1 MNKINLR
8 SVKENNLIS
17 VAIRSE
23 FSKEHEDVYID
34 EKAQEIMGKINRDFR
49 KAKKNKK
56 KVRDEMAKVILID
69 DMLSEFI
76 KKHPN
81 VNVVNIGCGLDT
93 RYYRVDS
100 EELKWYNIDFE
111 DIINL
116 RNEALEENKN
126 PRIKNI
132 ALSCTDEKWAEEVDS
147 KGSKTL
153 FIIESLSMYLK
164 SQEVSKVLKIIS
176 NNFKNP
182 EVYIHV
188 VHLSKVKNVREKR
201 NSYDEDFYIFGVK
214 SGKDLEKI
222 SKLKYEKEESVLSV
236 YKKIGFSTF
245 LKNKSKSDKVIVLK
259 S

>member
-34 EKAQEIMGKINRDFR
+34 EKAQEIMHKINRDFR

-100 EELKWYNIDFE
+100 EELKILLFHVLMKNGQKKWIQKVQKHYLL
-111 DIINL
+111 L
-116 RNEALEENKN
+116 RAYQC
-126 PRIKNI
+126 I
-132 ALSCTDEKWAEEVDS
+132 
-147 KGSKTL
+147 
-153 FIIESLSMYLK
+153 
-164 SQEVSKVLKIIS
+164 
-176 NNFKNP
+176 
-182 EVYIHV
+182 
-188 VHLSKVKNVREKR
+188 
-201 NSYDEDFYIFGVK
+201 
-214 SGKDLEKI
+214 
-222 SKLKYEKEESVLSV
+222 
-236 YKKIGFSTF
+236 
-245 LKNKSKSDKVIVLK
+245 
-259 S
+259 

>member
-1 MNKINLR
+1 MNNINLR
-8 SVKENNLIS
+8 SVEENNLIS

-23 FSKEHEDVYID
+23 FSKEKEDVFQD
-34 EKAQEIMGKINRDFR
+34 EKAIEIMDRLNRDFR

-56 KVRDEMAKVILID
+56 KVRDEMTKVVLLD
-69 DMLSEFI
+69 EMLSEFI

-111 DIINL
+111 DIIKL
-116 RNEALEENKN
+116 RNETLEEDRN

-164 SQEVSKVLKIIS
+164 NQEVSKVLKIIS

-188 VHLSKVKNVREKR
+188 VHMSKVKNAREKR

-222 SKLKYEKEESVLSV
+222 SKLKYKREKSVLDV
-236 YKKIGFSTF
+236 YKKLGFSTF
-245 LKNKSKSDKVIVLK
+245 LKNKSKSEKVIVLE

>member
-1 MNKINLR
+1 MDNINLR
-8 SVKENNLIS
+8 SVEENNLIS

-23 FSKEHEDVYID
+23 FSKEKEDVFQD
-34 EKAQEIMGKINRDFR
+34 EKAIEIMDRLNRDFR

-56 KVRDEMAKVILID
+56 KVRDEMTKVVLLD
-69 DMLSEFI
+69 EMLSEFI

-111 DIINL
+111 DIIKL
-116 RNEALEENKN
+116 RNETLEEDRN

-164 SQEVSKVLKIIS
+164 NQEVSKVLKIIS

-188 VHLSKVKNVREKR
+188 VHMSKVKNAREKR

-222 SKLKYEKEESVLSV
+222 SKLKYKREKSVLDV
-236 YKKIGFSTF
+236 YKKLGFSTF
-245 LKNKSKSDKVIVLK
+245 LKNKSKSEKVIVLE

>member
-34 EKAQEIMGKINRDFR
+34 EKAQEIMHKINRDFR

-116 RNEALEENKN
+116 RKN
-126 PRIKNI
+126 LIKQKLI
-132 ALSCTDEKWAEEVDS
+132 VIQVKR
-147 KGSKTL
+147 
-153 FIIESLSMYLK
+153 
-164 SQEVSKVLKIIS
+164 KI
-176 NNFKNP
+176 
-182 EVYIHV
+182 
-188 VHLSKVKNVREKR
+188 
-201 NSYDEDFYIFGVK
+201 
-214 SGKDLEKI
+214 
-222 SKLKYEKEESVLSV
+222 
-236 YKKIGFSTF
+236 
-245 LKNKSKSDKVIVLK
+245 
-259 S
+259 